1 MWLEC
6 PDCEFESDSVIII
19 HLTLGLMDP
28 YFHFLVCKMIITL
41 CNEIEQPLKYI
52 KY

>member
-1 MWLEC
+1 MRLEC
-6 PDCEFESDSVIII
+6 PDRGFESESVIII

-28 YFHFLVCKMIITL
+28 YPHFLVCKMIITL

-52 KY
+52 KH